1 VRLLTS
7 SPTFFVVGPGVALSE
22 SGDLGLRDATL
33 SVSGLPGLLVGK
45 IVSSGATHA
54 FSIYF
59 GVGVK

>member
-1 VRLLTS
+1 
-7 SPTFFVVGPGVALSE
+7 VALLE
-22 SGDLGLRDATL
+22 SGDPGLRDATL